1 MKLTHIALLLILS
14 CFIFIRCSEEEDLP
28 NNTPPEEQPDN
39 GTDTTTINKQDTIIL
54 KTMDDLYAFRDS
66 GYVKLESSL
75 LIESAVFKEL
85 DTIGN
90 TLEEIKGN
98 LIIRY
103 DSVFTQPLKGLEK
116 LSKIGG
122 DFIIKSTSVQIVI
135 GNLDTYEF
143 SVFEKLNNLSE
154 IGGNFDISSTYLR
167 NVTSFK
173 GLGNL
178 QIIGGD
184 FRISQMNRLLS
195 FEGLERLHNIGGNFH
210 ISPLAFPSNNGSTT
224 SFKSLV
230 SFKGLGNL
238 RTIGGNF
245 ELLGSNVSL
254 NSLIS
259 FEGLNSLSVIKGNL
273 KIVGTLPQLPDK
285 GSLNSFY
292 SCKGIYN
299 LSQVG
304 DSIILKNLPI
314 LKDYCDLK
322 TVLQNHTGQFIVS
335 GNAYNPTKE
344 QILAGECSMQ

>member
-1 MKLTHIALLLILS
+1 MKLTHIFLLFILT
-14 CFIFIRCSEEEDLP
+14 CFLFIRCSEEENLP
-28 NNTPPEEQPDN
+28 NDTPPEEQPD
-39 GTDTTTINKQDTIIL
+39 GTDTTIINKQDTIIL

-66 GYVKLESSL
+66 GYVKLKGSL
-75 LIESAVFKEL
+75 LVESTIFKEL

-90 TLEEIKGN
+90 TLEEIEGN
-98 LIIRY
+98 LIVRY
-103 DSVFTQPLKGLEK
+103 DSVFTQPFKGLEK

-122 DFIIKSTSVQIVI
+122 NFIIKSTSIQIIV

-154 IGGNFDISSTYLR
+154 IGGDFDISSTYLR

-178 QIIGGD
+178 QIIGGN

-195 FEGLERLHNIGGNFH
+195 FEGLERLHFIGGDFH

-230 SFKGLGNL
+230 SFKGLDNL

-245 ELLGSNVSL
+245 ELLGSHVSL
-254 NSLIS
+254 NSLLS
-259 FEGLNSLSVIKGNL
+259 LEGLNSLSVIKGNF
-273 KIVGTLPQLPDK
+273 KIIGIQPDK
-285 GSLNSFY
+285 TTGDHALNSFY

-322 TVLQNHTGQFIVS
+322 TALQNHTGQFIVS

-344 QILAGECSMQ
+344 QILAGECSIE